1 MRSPPKSYGFNL
13 HNDYQDSITTS
24 GIGPGPQSKR
34 QKRWAGTYIL
44 TIPSGTSVT
53 SLTNSPTTI
62 LYYISN
68 QSCPFDNSK
77 YKQWVLIGYN
87 LFGIKSYSYLE

>member
-1 MRSPPKSYGFNL
+1 MRSPPKSNGFIL
-13 HNDYQDSITTS
+13 HKDYQASITIS

-44 TIPSGTSVT
+44 TIPSGTFLT

-62 LYYISN
+62 VYFISN
-68 QSCPFDNSK
+68 QSYPSDNPK
-77 YKQWVLIGYN
+77 YKQWVLIGCKR
-87 LFGIKSYSYLE
+87 FGI